1 MRLLLLLLI
10 LLAFPVLE
18 VVLMFR
24 LAGHYG
30 WGLLWYLLCTAAFGW
45 LLIQDEKWMVFG
57 RMAETLREG
66 HHPARALLASARK
79 VMAGVLLIIPGVLSD
94 ALALIILLI
103 PAPRMKKPAQEDGV
117 IEGEWRREE

>member
-79 VMAGVLLIIPGVLSD
+79 VFAGILLIIPGVLSD
-94 ALALIILLI
+94 ALAVLILLI
-103 PAPRMKKPAQEDGV
+103 PASRARKPVQDEGV